1 MRIFKLT
8 PTQRKVVDILLRTS
22 GICTKEH
29 LYDTLY
35 VSKQGRKPDP
45 KILRELIR
53 LIRRQL
59 RTYGIE
65 ISFLFGKGYIISDEH
80 KVRLNTI
87 IKRSEDNSSNYKGI
101 IFDPS
106 RDISLTLTQRK
117 VVDILLRTKGIC
129 TKGHLYDMLYL
140 RTQNYKPDPKILR
153 EMLRVIRKRLR
164 SYEIEIKTVFGKGYL
179 MPRQSKDKL
188 NELIIK

>member
-1 MRIFKLT
+1 MFKLT
-8 PTQRKVVDILLRTS
+8 PTQRKVVDILLQTS

-45 KILRELIR
+45 KILREFLR

-59 RTYGIE
+59 RPYGIE
-65 ISFLFGKGYIISDEH
+65 ISLVFDKGYIISDEH
-80 KVRLNTI
+80 KNRLNAI
-87 IKRSEDNSSNYKGI
+87 IKKSEKNSGNYKSVIFNPSKGI
-101 IFDPS
+101 N
-106 RDISLTLTQRK
+106 LTRTQRK
-117 VVDILLRTKGIC
+117 VVDILLRTSGIC
-129 TKGHLYDMLYL
+129 TKEHLYDMLYL
-140 RTQNYKPDPKILR
+140 GTQNYKPDPKILR